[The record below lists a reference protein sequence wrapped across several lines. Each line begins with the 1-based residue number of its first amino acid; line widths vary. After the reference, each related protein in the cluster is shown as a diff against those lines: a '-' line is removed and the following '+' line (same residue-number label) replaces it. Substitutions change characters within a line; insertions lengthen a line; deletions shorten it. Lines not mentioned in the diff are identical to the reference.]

1 MLSLPGPARCPG
13 VDFSMWDLRPGACGV
28 VGKEGRSHPLLLGSC
43 LSRLGS
49 VSPILG
55 ISRAGDTGEADLGPC
70 LDGCGCSGILLLLPK
85 ANPEQ
90 KSFGVRSPRASVS
103 LPCGQSFLAC
113 SHGKFLESKVLQRG
127 SSSRKRLGFP
137 FGIGGSPR
145 AAPGLI
151 SSTHMGRFI
160 PARLLFASFSKVKS
174 GTG

>member
-1 MLSLPGPARCPG
+1 MGLLAR
-13 VDFSMWDLRPGACGV
+13 REGAI
-28 VGKEGRSHPLLLGSC
+28 PLLLGSC

-55 ISRAGDTGEADLGPC
+55 ISRAGDVGEADLGPC

-85 ANPEQ
+85 ADPEQ

-103 LPCGQSFLAC
+103 LPCGQSFLPC

-127 SSSRKRLGFP
+127 SRSRKRLDFP

-151 SSTHMGRFI
+151 SSTHTGRFI

-174 GTG
+174 RTG